1 MSLENWQIG
10 NIGTPDLVD
19 RNNVDP
25 LSANMDTP
33 CALGAP
39 DSAWAWDKIACN
51 PS

>member
-25 LSANMDTP
+25 SQQIWIHLVLWVRLTQ
-33 CALGAP
+33 LGLG
-39 DSAWAWDKIACN
+39 IN
-51 PS
+51 RL